1 MANETGFKSYCWA
14 IGTTSYR
21 TDKFNMSIELQ
32 LALLKAFR
40 ELPGN
45 REKLWTGN
53 QEFQA
58 EYYEFLKSRGFVKGD
73 EEFQKSI
80 KTVMKV
86 LFEARFRLTVQG
98 VVQ

>member
-53 QEFQA
+53 QE
-58 EYYEFLKSRGFVKGD
+58 
-73 EEFQKSI
+73 
-80 KTVMKV
+80 
-86 LFEARFRLTVQG
+86 
-98 VVQ
+98 